1 LKPETGVSYFANGW
15 LHHFER
21 DLEDILAHH
30 CTYIV
35 HCFSE
40 NEMVFAR
47 QRTAQFFQMTR
58 DAGLGCWANPWS
70 VMGLFG
76 GEQFSAFVPRNPDAC
91 QILSTGQRAPA
102 ACPSAPETRAAMK
115 LWLDMAIDFGADT
128 IFWDEPHLYIPDWDD
143 LHFAPDSAFACFCP
157 RCRDSFQARF
167 GQPMS
172 QTGQGQALPI
182 QPEMRQHREDLMVDF
197 LSEMIGYAHDK
208 GAKNAITLL
217 PVDDEAN
224 ESLPWNRIAD
234 IRGLDIFGTDPYWYL
249 HDKDCET
256 FVGEQMK
263 KTMDVCQPRG
273 LTPHFW
279 AQGFGVP
286 SSRENELETGFSLA
300 VERGAKSIAIWGMH
314 GCSAY
319 DGTSDDP
326 EKVWDVVGKTFGK
339 LRNR

>member
-1 LKPETGVSYFANGW
+1 MKLETGVSYFANGW

-40 NEMVFAR
+40 NELIFAR
-47 QRTAQFFQMTR
+47 KRTETFFRKTR
-58 DAGLGCWANPWS
+58 EAGLGCWANPWA

-102 ACPSAPETRAAMK
+102 ACPSAPATRAAMR
-115 LWLDMAIDFGADT
+115 LWIDAAIDLGADT

-143 LHFAPDSAFACFCP
+143 LRFAPEDAFACFCP
-157 RCRDSFQARF
+157 RCRDSFQSRF
-167 GQPMS
+167 GQPMPDS
-172 QTGQGQALPI
+172 LT
-182 QPEMRQHREDLMVDF
+182 PEMRQHRADLMVDF
-197 LSEMIGYAHDK
+197 LTEMIGYARDK
-208 GAKNAITLL
+208 GAQNAITLL
-217 PVDDEAN
+217 PVDEEAS

-249 HDKDCET
+249 HGKDCQA
-256 FVGEQMK
+256 FVSEQME
-263 KTMDVCQPRG
+263 KTMAVCEPRG

-279 AQGFGVP
+279 AQGFGIP
-286 SSRENELETGFSLA
+286 SGREHELEIGFNLA
-300 VERGAKSIAIWGMH
+300 VERGAKSIAVWGMR
-314 GCSAY
+314 GNAAW
-319 DGTSDDP
+319 DGASENPDL
-326 EKVWDVVGKTFGK
+326 VWDVVGKTFGM
-339 LRNR
+339 LRNK

>member
-1 LKPETGVSYFANGW
+1 MKLQTGVSYFANGW

-40 NEMVFAR
+40 NELIFAR
-47 QRTAQFFQMTR
+47 QRTAQFFKMTR
-58 DAGLGCWANPWS
+58 DAGLGCWANPWA

-115 LWLDMAIDFGADT
+115 LWIDAAIDLGADT

-143 LHFAPDSAFACFCP
+143 LRFAPDDAFACFCP
-157 RCRDSFQARF
+157 RCRDSFQSRF
-167 GQPMS
+167 GQPMPDS
-172 QTGQGQALPI
+172 LT
-182 QPEMRQHREDLMVDF
+182 PEMRQHREDLMVDF
-197 LSEMIGYAHDK
+197 LTEMIGYARDK

-217 PVDDEAN
+217 PVDDEAS

-249 HDKDCET
+249 HGRDCEI
-256 FVGEQMK
+256 FVGGQMEK
-263 KTMDVCQPRG
+263 MMAVCQPRG

-279 AQGFGVP
+279 AQGFGIP
-286 SSRENELETGFSLA
+286 AGREHELETGFRLA
-300 VERGAKSIAIWGMH
+300 VEKGAQSIAIWGMR
-314 GCSAY
+314 GNAAW
-319 DGTSDDP
+319 DGASENPDL
-326 EKVWDVVGKTFGK
+326 VWDVVGKTFGA
-339 LRNR
+339 LRQR